1 MKLFSLINLWPPF
14 ATSPAEESPSVH
26 YSCLLAVQG
35 ALQGLSLPGI
45 TSSNIVVV
53 KFPWLDR
60 AEAAGLVSGYPA
72 VLISPFGHETM
83 FRSEGTNVRDD
94 VTYPCLVVFIQ
105 APDNDLRANQNR
117 YLLWR
122 QMTHRAFRN
131 QNLPGVNE
139 IITCRVEPHEIGV
152 HEEFVKGVWHSATVL
167 EFISREVRGVGT

>member
-1 MKLFSLINLWPPF
+1 MKLLQLLNLWPPF
-14 ATSPAEESPSVH
+14 AAATAAQAQSVH
-26 YSCLLAVQG
+26 YACLLAVQG
-35 ALQGLSLPGI
+35 TLKSLGLPGI
-45 TSSNIVVV
+45 ASANIVVV

-60 AEAAGLVSGYPA
+60 AEAAGLVRGYPA
-72 VLISPFGHETM
+72 VLVSPFGRETM

-105 APDNDLRANQNR
+105 APDDDLQANQNR

-167 EFISREVRGVGT
+167 EFVSREPRGATS

>member
-1 MKLFSLINLWPPF
+1 VKLLGLLSLWPPF
-14 ATSPAEESPSVH
+14 ATTPVGEHQSVH
-26 YSCLLAVQG
+26 YSCLQAVQST
-35 ALQGLSLPGI
+35 LQELSLPGI
-45 TSSNIVVV
+45 TASNIVVM

-60 AEAAGLVSGYPA
+60 AEAAGLLRGYPA
-72 VLISPFGHETM
+72 VLVSPFGQETM
-83 FRSEGTNVRDD
+83 FRSDGTNIRDD

-105 APDNDLRANQNR
+105 APDDDLQANQNR

-139 IITCRVEPHEIGV
+139 IITCRVAPREIGV
-152 HEEFVKGVWHSATVL
+152 QAEFVKGVWHSATVL